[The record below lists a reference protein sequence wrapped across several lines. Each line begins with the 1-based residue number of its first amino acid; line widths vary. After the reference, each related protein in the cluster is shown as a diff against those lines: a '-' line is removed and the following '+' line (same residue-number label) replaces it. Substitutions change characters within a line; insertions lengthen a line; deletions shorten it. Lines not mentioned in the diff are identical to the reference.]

1 MGDERLDIVF
11 TAPHPDDLEIGMG
24 GAIAKCVKLGYRVGM
39 IHMTNGGGHPPEES
53 KQTASTKDKPQPDG
67 SKEPVKK

>member
-1 MGDERLDIVF
+1 
-11 TAPHPDDLEIGMG
+11 
-24 GAIAKCVKLGYRVGM
+24 M